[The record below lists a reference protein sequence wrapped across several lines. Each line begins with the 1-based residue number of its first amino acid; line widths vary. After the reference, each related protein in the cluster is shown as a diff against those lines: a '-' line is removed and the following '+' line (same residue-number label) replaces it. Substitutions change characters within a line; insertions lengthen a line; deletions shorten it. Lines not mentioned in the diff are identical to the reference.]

1 VSTAPATAARAP
13 RWQVHPVVLYAMRR
27 LAIGVVLLALVS
39 VLVFAATQIL
49 PGDAASA
56 ILGRSATPAQKEI
69 YRKQLGLDK
78 PLPEQ
83 YWHWVSHVLRGDLGT
98 SVANQVPVTTFI
110 SSRAGKSLVLALV
123 TLAVLIPLALMF
135 GMLAGIRRERPI
147 DHAISVTS
155 LALIALPEFVTATFL
170 IALIAVS
177 LKWLP
182 PTSIIESGSVLSN
195 PNVLVLPA
203 LTLCITAMPYVI
215 RMVRAGVSETMSADY
230 IQMARLSGIP
240 ERRIVWHHA
249 LRNALAPT
257 VQVIALTMQYLIGGI
272 VIVETVFA
280 YPGLGQGLV
289 QAVVARD
296 IPTVQGVAILLAAIY
311 IVINIVADVIVV
323 LLIPKLRTSQ

>member
-1 VSTAPATAARAP
+1 VVSTTESNRRAS
-13 RWQVHPVVLYAMRR
+13 RRSHPLGVFILRR

-39 VLVFAATQIL
+39 VLVFGATQIL

-69 YRKQLGLDK
+69 YRKQLGLDR

-83 YWHWVSHVLRGDLGT
+83 YWRWISHVVRGDLGR
-98 SVANQVPVTTFI
+98 SVANQVPVTSFI
-110 SSRAGKSLVLALV
+110 SARAGKSLVLAVAALI
-123 TLAVLIPLALMF
+123 VLLP
-135 GMLAGIRRERPI
+135 
-147 DHAISVTS
+147 VS
-155 LALIALPEFVTATFL
+155 LALIALPEFVTGTLL
-170 IALIAVS
+170 IAFIAVT

-182 PTSIIESGSVLSN
+182 PTSIIESGGVLSN
-195 PNVLVLPA
+195 PSLLVLPV
-203 LTLCITAMPYVI
+203 LTLCLTATPYVI

-240 ERRIVWHHA
+240 ERRVVVHHA

-257 VQVIALTMQYLIGGI
+257 VQVLALTMQYLIGGI

-296 IPTVQGVAILLAAIY
+296 IPTVQGVAMLLAAITS
-311 IVINIVADVIVV
+311 ATM
-323 LLIPKLRTSQ
+323 LITM

>member
-1 VSTAPATAARAP
+1 MF
-13 RWQVHPVVLYAMRR
+13 VLRR

-39 VLVFAATQIL
+39 VLVFGATQIL

-69 YRKQLGLDK
+69 FRKQLGLDR

-83 YWHWVSHVLRGDLGT
+83 YWRWVSHVVRGDLGR
-98 SVANQVPVTTFI
+98 SVANQVPVTSFI
-110 SSRAGKSLVLALV
+110 SARAGKSLVLALAA
-123 TLAVLIPLALMF
+123 LIVLLPVSLAL
-135 GMLAGIRRERPI
+135 GVLSGIRRERPI

-155 LALIALPEFVTATFL
+155 LALIALPEFVTGTLL
-170 IALIAVS
+170 IAFIAVT

-182 PTSIIESGSVLSN
+182 PTSIIESGGVFSNLSL
-195 PNVLVLPA
+195 LVLPV
-203 LTLCITAMPYVI
+203 LTLCLTATPYVI
-215 RMVRAGVSETMSADY
+215 RMVRAGVSEAMSADY
-230 IQMARLSGIP
+230 VQMARLSGIP
-240 ERRIVWHHA
+240 ERRVVVHHA

-257 VQVIALTMQYLIGGI
+257 VQVLALTMQYLIGGI

-296 IPTVQGVAILLAAIY
+296 IPTVQGVAMLLAAIY
-311 IVINIVADVIVV
+311 ILINIVADVIVV

>member
-1 VSTAPATAARAP
+1 VNRRS
-13 RWQVHPVVLYAMRR
+13 HPLVAFFVRR

-39 VLVFAATQIL
+39 VLVFGATQIL

-83 YWHWVSHVLRGDLGT
+83 YWRWVSHVARGDLGT
-98 SVANQVPVTTFI
+98 SVANGVPVTSFI
-110 SSRAGKSLVLALV
+110 SARAGKSLVLALAA
-123 TLAVLIPLALMF
+123 LIVLLPVSLAL
-135 GMLAGIRRERPI
+135 GVLSGIKRDRPI

-155 LALIALPEFVTATFL
+155 LALIALPEFVTGTLL
-170 IALIAVS
+170 IAFIAVT

-182 PTSIIESGSVLSN
+182 PTSIIESGGVFANLKL
-195 PNVLVLPA
+195 LVLPV
-203 LTLCITAMPYVI
+203 LTLTITATPYVV
-215 RMVRAGVSETMSADY
+215 RMVRAGVSEAMSADY
-230 IQMARLSGIP
+230 VQMARLSGIP
-240 ERRIVWHHA
+240 EHRIVVRHA

-257 VQVIALTMQYLIGGI
+257 VQVLALTMQYLIGGI

-296 IPTVQGVAILLAAIY
+296 IPTVQGVAILLAAVY
-311 IVINIVADVIVV
+311 IVINIVADVVVV

>member
-1 VSTAPATAARAP
+1 VFI
-13 RWQVHPVVLYAMRR
+13 LRR

-39 VLVFAATQIL
+39 VLVFGATQIL

-69 YRKQLGLDK
+69 YRKQLGLDR

-83 YWHWVSHVLRGDLGT
+83 YWRWISHVVRGDLGR
-98 SVANQVPVTTFI
+98 SVANQVPVTSFI
-110 SSRAGKSLVLALV
+110 SARAGKSLVLAV
-123 TLAVLIPLALMF
+123 TALIVLLPVSLAL
-135 GMLAGIRRERPI
+135 GVLSGIRRERPI

-155 LALIALPEFVTATFL
+155 LALIALPEFVTGTLL
-170 IALIAVS
+170 IAFIAVT

-182 PTSIIESGSVLSN
+182 PTSIIESGGVLSN
-195 PNVLVLPA
+195 PRLLVLPV
-203 LTLCITAMPYVI
+203 LTLCLTATPYVI

-240 ERRIVWHHA
+240 ERRVVVHHA

-257 VQVIALTMQYLIGGI
+257 VQVLALTMQYLVGGI

-296 IPTVQGVAILLAAIY
+296 IPTVQGVAMLLAAIY

>member
-1 VSTAPATAARAP
+1 MF
-13 RWQVHPVVLYAMRR
+13 VLRR

-39 VLVFAATQIL
+39 VLVFGATQIL

-69 YRKQLGLDK
+69 FRKQLGLDR

-83 YWHWVSHVLRGDLGT
+83 YWRWVSHVVRGDLGR
-98 SVANQVPVTTFI
+98 SVANQVPVTSFI
-110 SSRAGKSLVLALV
+110 SARAGKSLVLALAA
-123 TLAVLIPLALMF
+123 LIVLLPVSLAL
-135 GMLAGIRRERPI
+135 GVLSGIRRERPI

-155 LALIALPEFVTATFL
+155 LALIALPEFVTGTLL
-170 IALIAVS
+170 IAFIAVT

-182 PTSIIESGSVLSN
+182 PTSIIESGGVLSN
-195 PNVLVLPA
+195 LNLLVLPV
-203 LTLCITAMPYVI
+203 LTLCLTATPYVI
-215 RMVRAGVSETMSADY
+215 RMVRAGVSEAMSADY
-230 IQMARLSGIP
+230 VQMARLSGIP
-240 ERRIVWHHA
+240 ERRVVVHHA

-257 VQVIALTMQYLIGGI
+257 VQVLALTMQYLIGGI

-296 IPTVQGVAILLAAIY
+296 IPTVQGVAMLLAAIY
-311 IVINIVADVIVV
+311 ILINIVADVIVV

>member
-1 VSTAPATAARAP
+1 VFI
-13 RWQVHPVVLYAMRR
+13 LRR

-39 VLVFAATQIL
+39 VLVFGATQIL

-69 YRKQLGLDK
+69 YRKQLGLDR

-83 YWHWVSHVLRGDLGT
+83 YWRWISHVVRGDLGR
-98 SVANQVPVTTFI
+98 SVANQVPVTSFI
-110 SSRAGKSLVLALV
+110 SARAGKSLVLAVAALI
-123 TLAVLIPLALMF
+123 VLLPVSLAL
-135 GMLAGIRRERPI
+135 GVLSGIRRERAI

-155 LALIALPEFVTATFL
+155 LALIALPEFVTGTLL
-170 IALIAVS
+170 IAFIAVT

-182 PTSIIESGSVLSN
+182 PTSIIESGGVLSN
-195 PNVLVLPA
+195 PSLLVLPV
-203 LTLCITAMPYVI
+203 LTLCLTATPYVI

-240 ERRIVWHHA
+240 ERRVVVHHA

-257 VQVIALTMQYLIGGI
+257 VQVLALTMQYLIGGI

-296 IPTVQGVAILLAAIY
+296 IPTVQGVAMLLAAIY

>member
-1 VSTAPATAARAP
+1 VSTTESSRRARRRP
-13 RWQVHPVVLYAMRR
+13 HPLGVFILRR

-69 YRKQLGLDK
+69 YRKQLGLDR

-83 YWHWVSHVLRGDLGT
+83 YWRWISHVVRGDLGR
-98 SVANQVPVTTFI
+98 SVANQVPVTSFI
-110 SSRAGKSLVLALV
+110 SARAGKSLVLAIAALI
-123 TLAVLIPLALMF
+123 VLLPVSLAL
-135 GMLAGIRRERPI
+135 GVLSGIRRERPI

-155 LALIALPEFVTATFL
+155 LALIALPEFVTGTLL
-170 IALIAVS
+170 IAFIAVT

-182 PTSIIESGSVLSN
+182 PTSIIESGGVLSN
-195 PNVLVLPA
+195 PRLLVLPV
-203 LTLCITAMPYVI
+203 LTLCLTATPYVI

-240 ERRIVWHHA
+240 ERRVVVHHA

-257 VQVIALTMQYLIGGI
+257 VQVLALTMQYLIGGI

-296 IPTVQGVAILLAAIY
+296 IPTVQGVAMLLAAIY

>member
-1 VSTAPATAARAP
+1 VRAVKRRSHPLAAFC
-13 RWQVHPVVLYAMRR
+13 VRR

-39 VLVFAATQIL
+39 VLVFGATQIL

-83 YWHWVSHVLRGDLGT
+83 YWRWVSHVARGDLGT
-98 SVANQVPVTTFI
+98 SVANGVPVTSFI
-110 SSRAGKSLVLALV
+110 SARAGKSLVLALAALLV
-123 TLAVLIPLALMF
+123 LLPVSLTL
-135 GMLAGIRRERPI
+135 GIVSGIKRDRPI

-155 LALIALPEFVTATFL
+155 LALIALPEFVTGTLL
-170 IALIAVS
+170 IAFIAVT

-182 PTSIIESGSVLSN
+182 PTSIIESGGVLSN
-195 PNVLVLPA
+195 PRLLVLPV
-203 LTLCITAMPYVI
+203 LTLCITATPYVV
-215 RMVRAGVSETMSADY
+215 RMVRAGVSEAMGADY
-230 IQMARLSGIP
+230 VQMARLSGIP
-240 ERRIVWHHA
+240 ERRIIMRHA

-257 VQVIALTMQYLIGGI
+257 VQVLALTMQYLIGGI

-296 IPTVQGVAILLAAIY
+296 IPTVQGVAILLAAVY
-311 IVINIVADVIVV
+311 IVINIVADVVVV

>member
-1 VSTAPATAARAP
+1 VF
-13 RWQVHPVVLYAMRR
+13 VLRR

-39 VLVFAATQIL
+39 VLVFGATQIL

-69 YRKQLGLDK
+69 FRKQLGLDR

-83 YWHWVSHVLRGDLGT
+83 YWRWVSHVVRGDLGR
-98 SVANQVPVTTFI
+98 SVANQVPVTSFI
-110 SSRAGKSLVLALV
+110 SARAGKSLVLALAA
-123 TLAVLIPLALMF
+123 LIVLLPVSLAL
-135 GMLAGIRRERPI
+135 GVLSGIRRERPI

-155 LALIALPEFVTATFL
+155 LALIALPEFVTGTLL
-170 IALIAVS
+170 IAFIAVT

-182 PTSIIESGSVLSN
+182 PTSIIESGGVLSN
-195 PNVLVLPA
+195 LSLLVLPV
-203 LTLCITAMPYVI
+203 LTLCLTATPYVI

-240 ERRIVWHHA
+240 ERRVVVHHA

-257 VQVIALTMQYLIGGI
+257 VQVLALTMQYLIGGI

-296 IPTVQGVAILLAAIY
+296 IPTVQGVAMLLAAIY
-311 IVINIVADVIVV
+311 ILINIVADVIVV

>member
-1 VSTAPATAARAP
+1 VSTTESSRRAR
-13 RWQVHPVVLYAMRR
+13 RRSHPLGVFILRR

-39 VLVFAATQIL
+39 VLVFGATQIL

-69 YRKQLGLDK
+69 YRKQLGLDR

-83 YWHWVSHVLRGDLGT
+83 YWRWISHVVRGDLGR
-98 SVANQVPVTTFI
+98 SVANQVPVTSFI
-110 SSRAGKSLVLALV
+110 SARAGKSLVLAVAALI
-123 TLAVLIPLALMF
+123 VLLPVSLAL
-135 GMLAGIRRERPI
+135 GVLSGIRRERAI

-155 LALIALPEFVTATFL
+155 LALIALPEFVTGTLL
-170 IALIAVS
+170 IAFIAVT

-182 PTSIIESGSVLSN
+182 PTSIIESGGVLSN
-195 PNVLVLPA
+195 PSLLVLPV
-203 LTLCITAMPYVI
+203 LTLCLTATPYVI

-240 ERRIVWHHA
+240 ERRVVVHHA

-257 VQVIALTMQYLIGGI
+257 VQVLALTMQYLIGGI

-296 IPTVQGVAILLAAIY
+296 IPTVQGVAMLLAAIY